1 MFQCRQNLQNVRG
14 YLCSGQTP
22 VGIYVAEPTL
32 TGLSPTGGA
41 IVGGNNVTLTGTGF
55 TTASDVFFGANP
67 AAFSILDDT
76 LITAVAP
83 SGSGAVSV
91 TVTNS
96 GGTSGAETYIY
107 S

>member
-1 MFQCRQNLQNVRG
+1 ASATSNGATF
-14 YLCSGQTP
+14 
-22 VGIYVAEPTL
+22 IYVAEPTL

-41 IVGGNNVTLTGTGF
+41 TVGGNNVTLTGTGF
-55 TTASDVFFGANP
+55 TTASDVIFGANP

-76 LITAVAP
+76 LISAVAP

-96 GGTSGAETYIY
+96 GGTSSAETYTY